1 LLRAHRG
8 DAPAALKRCREAHER
23 PHGGGLEAKEEKMK
37 TLINHELARSERK
50 RIIGAVPHRVTASG
64 ADGTPARQSAGT
76 GQYESTKS
84 W

>member
-1 LLRAHRG
+1 
-8 DAPAALKRCREAHER
+8 
-23 PHGGGLEAKEEKMK
+23 MK